1 MNKPNKSPRVS
12 KSPQYSLRWGSLG
25 VGCGSGSAMGWNVQV
40 DQKISL
46 QAGSNSIAL
55 LSMTVGLQV
64 CSCLLLIT
72 DTLPV

>member
-25 VGCGSGSAMGWNVQV
+25 VGCGSGSAMGWNVRV

-72 DTLPV
+72 DTLPA

>member
-12 KSPQYSLRWGSLG
+12 KSPQYSLGWGSLG
-25 VGCGSGSAMGWNVQV
+25 VGCGSGSAMGWNVRV